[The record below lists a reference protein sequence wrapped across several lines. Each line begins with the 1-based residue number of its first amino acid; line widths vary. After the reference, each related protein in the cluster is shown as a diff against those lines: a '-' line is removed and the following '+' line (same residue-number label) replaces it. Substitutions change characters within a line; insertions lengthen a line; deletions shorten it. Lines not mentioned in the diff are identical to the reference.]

1 LGTFSLICHP
11 QTPAKAVKAVSV
23 EWASLGSGLELNYRV
38 AGAGALILP
47 APKAA
52 ARADGLWKTTCFEL
66 FLGLAGKAYQEF
78 NFSPSSQWASYA
90 FSDYREG
97 GHDAAITPPQISV
110 RREGDA
116 VVCCVRMA
124 HTDGASS
131 AGLAAVIAEEGGR
144 TSYWA
149 LAHDAPRPDF
159 HRRSC
164 FTLAIGAAET
174 P

>member
-1 LGTFSLICHP
+1 M
-11 QTPAKAVKAVSV
+11 AVKAVSV
-23 EWASLGSGLELNYRV
+23 DWASLGSDLALTYRV
-38 AGAGALILP
+38 VGAGALILP
-47 APKAA
+47 AALA
-52 ARADGLWKTTCFEL
+52 SARADGLWKTTCFEL
-66 FLGLAGKAYQEF
+66 FLGLAGKTYQEF
-78 NFSPSSQWASYA
+78 NFSPSSRWASYA

-97 GHDAAITPPQISV
+97 GHDAAITPPQISM

-116 VVCCVRMA
+116 VVCSVRLA
-124 HTDGASS
+124 HTDGAVS
-131 AGLAAVIAEEGGR
+131 AGLAAVIAEEGGH

-164 FTLAIGAAET
+164 FTLAIGAAEA